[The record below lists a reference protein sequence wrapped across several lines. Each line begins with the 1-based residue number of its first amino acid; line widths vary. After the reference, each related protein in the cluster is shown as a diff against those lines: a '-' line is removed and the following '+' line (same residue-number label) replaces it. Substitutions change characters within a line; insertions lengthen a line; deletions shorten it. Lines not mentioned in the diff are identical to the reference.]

1 MNESGTRSDKA
12 RQRLAMRHKPR
23 QDRSRA
29 RLQALLDAAAEV
41 IAESGLQGMAMR
53 EVARRADLPIASVY
67 HYFPSTAALIHAL
80 VERQLEKLRNIL
92 ETGLQARLPMD
103 KSGFD
108 PEQAKALI
116 DDIAKFFFQTPS
128 APEIWASLHAYPDL
142 RALNIEDTKKNA
154 ALVQPYLTHLFPA
167 LAPEQ
172 ATATAIVLI
181 EWVSSTLRFAMGA
194 SPDVR
199 EKIVD
204 ALKTLVAQS
213 LAGFSPPA
221 VDAATA
227 MRRR

>member
-1 MNESGTRSDKA
+1 MNESGSRKSEA
-12 RQRLAMRHKPR
+12 RGRLALRHKPR

-41 IAESGLQGMAMR
+41 IAESGLQGLAMR

-67 HYFPSTAALIHAL
+67 HYFPSMAALVRAL
-80 VERQLEKLRNIL
+80 VERQLEKLRTVL
-92 ETGLQARLPMD
+92 KTGLQNRLPMD
-103 KSGFD
+103 KSELD
-108 PEQAKALI
+108 AEQVKLLI
-116 DDIAKFFFQTPS
+116 DDIAGFFFQTPS

-142 RALNIEDTKKNA
+142 RELNIEDTKSNA
-154 ALVQPYLTHLFPA
+154 AILQPYLVHFFPV

-181 EWVSSTLRFAMGA
+181 EWVSSAIRFAMGA

-199 EKIVD
+199 ASIVD

-213 LAGFSPPA
+213 LSGFAPPPSH
-221 VDAATA
+221 AATA
-227 MRRR
+227 KRG